1 MQFYWFLEDWS
12 FGIWLKSLAV
22 HTNAS
27 AKFELE
33 ICEGVLECLWDLWD
47 RRCVTNREVTL
58 WYEIKHITGF
68 LIYTCTT
75 GRCSF
80 DIEVI
85 CRSCGF
91 VALPRIRSIKVSGDQ
106 FPISH
111 CNYSCDLAKKWSNV
125 KDLEGVS
132 TRNTWYQQE
141 NWPKNSKIW
150 FYQFINSH
158 FTSKLKR
165 PTKLHQPRHQHL
177 HRCQVHPKDLNDDRY
192 QGTWGQWGL
201 PWRHNLCGKSDWEH
215 LNCWWCVCANRKPSS
230 SDFHVFF
237 FFLCTFS
244 YVEKLLRI
252 QLVPNLT
259 WNHRWSLPPNFAPCT
274 CEMTYC
280 WWKRSQ
286 SFIHPRWLAGFLP
299 SINSITPFLLQQVGT
314 HCINKLT
321 ITQVVIP
328 CQTRFR
334 SVQHQVS
341 PKKPKLLLHF
351 VSFPRFNLVKKDD
364 CCINTFRSWF
374 ILYPPPKFNI
384 DTKNDDL

>member
-27 AKFELE
+27 AKSELE

-75 GRCSF
+75 ERYSF

-111 CNYSCDLAKKWSNV
+111 CFYSCDLAKKWSNV
-125 KDLEGVS
+125 KDLEGVWR
-132 TRNTWYQQE
+132 RNTWYQQE
-141 NWPKNSKIW
+141 NWPKNSTIW

-165 PTKLHQPRHQHL
+165 LTKLHQPRHQHL

-201 PWRHNLCGKSDWEH
+201 PWWYNLGGKSDWEH
-215 LNCWWCVCANRKPSS
+215 LISTADDVYVQTANHQVLI
-230 SDFHVFF
+230 FMFVFF
-237 FFLCTFS
+237 LG
-244 YVEKLLRI
+244 V
-252 QLVPNLT
+252 
-259 WNHRWSLPPNFAPCT
+259 H
-274 CEMTYC
+274 
-280 WWKRSQ
+280 
-286 SFIHPRWLAGFLP
+286 
-299 SINSITPFLLQQVGT
+299 
-314 HCINKLT
+314 
-321 ITQVVIP
+321 
-328 CQTRFR
+328 FR
-334 SVQHQVS
+334 M
-341 PKKPKLLLHF
+341 
-351 VSFPRFNLVKKDD
+351 
-364 CCINTFRSWF
+364 
-374 ILYPPPKFNI
+374 
-384 DTKNDDL
+384 